1 MENDSKLTFSIGDAS
16 KISGVPQKQIRSWEE
31 KGYISKAER
40 LVSGIRAYRRF
51 TPSQVKNL
59 HKMKEFLEK
68 GFTLSAAAQKA
79 NDENLSKKEVN
90 KNA

>member
-16 KISGVPQKQIRSWEE
+16 KISGVQQKQIRNWE
-31 KGYISKAER
+31 KNGYIPKAER
-40 LVSGIRAYRRF
+40 LILGLHEHRRF

-59 HKMKEFLEK
+59 HLIKEYLDA
-68 GFTLSAAAQKA
+68 GFTLKVAAQKA
-79 NDENLSKKEVN
+79 NGENLSKKEVI

>member
-16 KISGVPQKQIRSWEE
+16 KISGVQQKQIRSWE
-31 KGYISKAER
+31 KNGYIPKAER
-40 LVSGIRAYRRF
+40 LILGLHEHRRF

-59 HKMKEFLEK
+59 HKIKEFLDG
-68 GFTLSAAAQKA
+68 GFTLKTAVKKA
-79 NDENLSKKEVN
+79 NDENLSKKEVI

>member
-16 KISGVPQKQIRSWEE
+16 KISGVPQKQIRDWE
-31 KGYISKAER
+31 KRGHIPKADR

-59 HKMKEFLEK
+59 HKIKEFLDG
-68 GFTLSAAAQKA
+68 GFTLKTAAQKA
-79 NDENLSKKEVN
+79 NDENLSKMEVS
-90 KNA
+90 K